1 MTTNEN
7 ANQEQAKRWT
17 LTVDEEGVLNIPD
30 EVLELLGWEVMDEL
44 EWIDQKDGSFLL
56 VKATENSNPEYTST
70 IEQTDG
76 NSEPQGEADS
86 EACS

>member
-7 ANQEQAKRWT
+7 QEQGKRWT
-17 LTVDEEGVLNIPD
+17 LTVDAEGVLNIPN
-30 EVLELLGWEVMDEL
+30 EVLDALGWDVMDEL

-70 IEQTDG
+70 IEQIDDTSKHQRETD
-76 NSEPQGEADS
+76 P